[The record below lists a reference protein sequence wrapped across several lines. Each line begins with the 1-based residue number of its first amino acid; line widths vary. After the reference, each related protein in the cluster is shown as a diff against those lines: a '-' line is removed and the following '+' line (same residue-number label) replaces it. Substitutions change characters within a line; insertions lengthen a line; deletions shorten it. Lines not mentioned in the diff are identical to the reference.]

1 MIGAMIALQPGQ
13 ELALTDDDGHPLR
26 RVRLG
31 VGWDK
36 ERTAGFIG
44 TGAPE
49 IDLDASA
56 VQFRGRELFD
66 LAFYNHLATRDGSV
80 VHQGDNTSGSGAGDD
95 EVVVVDLGSVYHQ
108 VDAVV
113 LLVSS
118 YQGHTLEWVD
128 NAYCRI
134 VDDER
139 DVELARLTLTAGVP
153 QTGLALAVLRR
164 TADDPEAWTLR
175 ALGEGIA
182 VSKPTD
188 AVEVLR
194 QFL

>member
-1 MIGAMIALQPGQ
+1 MIGTMIELVPGQ
-13 ELALTDDDGHPLR
+13 ELSLVDESGVPLR

-49 IDLDASA
+49 VDLDASA
-56 VQFRGRELFD
+56 VQFRGTELFD

-95 EVVVVDLGSVYHQ
+95 EVVAVDLAAVYHQ

-118 YQGHTLEWVD
+118 YQGHSLEWVD

-139 DVELARLTLTAGVP
+139 DVEVARLTLTAGVP
-153 QTGLALAVLRR
+153 ETGLALAALRR
-164 TADDPEAWTLR
+164 VGEGWTLR

-182 VSKPTD
+182 VSRPTD
-188 AVEVLR
+188 AVDVLR
-194 QFL
+194 RFL

>member
-1 MIGAMIALQPGQ
+1 MIGTMIELVPGQ
-13 ELALTDDDGHPLR
+13 EIPLTDASGEPLR
-26 RVRLG
+26 RVRLA

-49 IDLDASA
+49 VDLDASA
-56 VQFRGRELFD
+56 VQFRGPELFD

-80 VHQGDNTSGSGAGDD
+80 VHQGDNTSGRGEGDD
-95 EVVVVDLGSVYHQ
+95 EVVVADLGAVYHQ
-108 VDAVV
+108 VDGIV

-118 YQGHTLEWVD
+118 YQGHSLEWVD

-134 VDDER
+134 VDDEQ

-153 QTGLALAVLRR
+153 QTGIALAVLRR
-164 TADDPEAWTLR
+164 DGAGWALR

-182 VSKPTD
+182 VSKPTE
-188 AVEVLR
+188 AVDVLR
-194 QFL
+194 RFL

>member
-1 MIGAMIALQPGQ
+1 MIKTMIELVPGQ
-13 ELALTDDDGHPLR
+13 ELPLVDAVGEPLR
-26 RVRLG
+26 RIRLG

-56 VQFRGRELFD
+56 VQFRGQELFD

-80 VHQGDNTSGSGAGDD
+80 VHQGDNTSGKGTGDD
-95 EVVVVDLGSVYHQ
+95 EVVVVDLDAVYHQ

-128 NAYCRI
+128 NAYCRL

-139 DVELARLTLTAGVP
+139 DVEVARLTLTAGVP
-153 QTGLALAVLRR
+153 QPGIALAVLRR
-164 TADDPEAWTLR
+164 DAAGSGWVLR

-182 VSKPTD
+182 VSRPTD
-188 AVEVLR
+188 AVDVLR
-194 QFL
+194 RFL